1 MSIVTLLEHKSLES
15 KLLSVMNQL
24 TVVEN
29 RVKELE
35 DFIKTQPKIVHK
47 DQQLPEFLKND

>member
-1 MSIVTLLEHKSLES
+1 MSKQ
-15 KLLSVMNQL
+15 N
-24 TVVEN
+24 
-29 RVKELE
+29 ELE